1 MNLLTTAELM
11 NSRELQSRARAACAM
26 HGILLSDAVL
36 VAILKAA
43 ADDGIDG
50 GDGSDASCITDEI
63 IIATVAALAA
73 GATLEA

>member
-1 MNLLTTAELM
+1 MNLATMGALM
-11 NSRELQSRARAACAM
+11 NSAELHARVRPACAM
-26 HGILLSDAVL
+26 HGIGLSDAVL
-36 VAILKAA
+36 VAVVKAA
-43 ADDGIDG
+43 ADDGVEG